1 MHEIV
6 STVNDHSFSKY
17 AKCSGKTNIYLPI
30 RTRLCAFQ
38 DARNVSFSGKFCLS
52 TKWVIPSN
60 LTSSQPAKSSE
71 IQGGKH
77 CFWLIMHGFC
87 SSNALYWE
95 VFHLQCLFFDSLWYL
110 RLLLFQ
116 IKSKPGV
123 AFWVLLL
130 EKSMF
135 LFIPF
140 FIGVILAKECCRKLG
155 IWKKGRW
162 GGGGGGPPHIGRIVY
177 TSRGFKPAHYVFS
190 RIQ

>member
-17 AKCSGKTNIYLPI
+17 AKCSEKTNIYLPI

-130 EKSMF
+130 EKSMEWYWQKNVVESW
-135 LFIPF
+135 
-140 FIGVILAKECCRKLG
+140 GSG
-155 IWKKGRW
+155 KKGD
-162 GGGGGGPPHIGRIVY
+162 GGGGGAYREDCLYKQG
-177 TSRGFKPAHYVFS
+177 
-190 RIQ
+190 IQTCTLCI